1 MKKIIL
7 IAGLPGSG
15 KRRLAQEL
23 AGQAEKP
30 LLIDGL
36 ADLIELDTATL
47 DAETLIVT
55 TPEFCVDEC
64 RDSTTALLR
73 EKFGDGCEPT
83 WIYLENK
90 PCLCM
95 ENVGHRD
102 PHCDNR
108 KIAGEI
114 LSLSRKYHIPAGC
127 LVEKVKIEKSRPETG
142 EAPSLKDH

>member
-1 MKKIIL
+1 MKTIIL

-15 KRRLAQEL
+15 KRRLAREL
-23 AGQAEKP
+23 ASQAAKP
-30 LLIDGL
+30 LVIEGLAGLID
-36 ADLIELDTATL
+36 LDATAL

-64 RDSTTALLR
+64 RESTTALLR
-73 EKFGDGCEPT
+73 EKFGIGCEPT

-127 LVEKVKIEKSRPETG
+127 VAEKVKIEKSRPE
-142 EAPSLKDH
+142 